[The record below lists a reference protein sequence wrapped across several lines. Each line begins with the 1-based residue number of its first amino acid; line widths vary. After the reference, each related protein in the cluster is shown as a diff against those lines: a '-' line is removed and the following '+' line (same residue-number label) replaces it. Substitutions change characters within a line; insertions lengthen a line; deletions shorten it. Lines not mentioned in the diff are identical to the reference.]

1 MARASS
7 CLATLL
13 AARNALV
20 QAKPV
25 HDERPLPTLD
35 MRPIRVVTELGVSL
49 SMSFPAP
56 TNLVF
61 CNGETL
67 SISQAGFLSTVTT
80 ITHTQNASI
89 SSFAPCG
96 TMGSDQIAPA
106 STCDCSALSIGVA
119 GVGLVGPMGLAGP
132 QGLPGPPGPA
142 CTTIYTG
149 DAGAC
154 AGEGVGAGAGAGAG
168 VGAGAGAS
176 AGTGAG
182 AEGGAGADSGDA
194 GASAG
199 EGAEGGSGSGGGQSG
214 SLPAEAG
221 NGGAGNGDASG
232 GGANNGNN
240 STNSNGGN
248 GGNGGYGA
256 DGGELDPI
264 ISSIV
269 GQLTTLIPTATGA
282 VPTDIVPIVSSLIGD
297 LSSLFPTGIPTS
309 ILPTA
314 TGVNNGNNGNGG
326 NSNNNGSDS
335 TNSTNGNGGNHG
347 NGGYG
352 GDGGAQSALATELDP
367 IISSIVGQL
376 TTLMPIAT
384 GAVPTDVAPIV
395 SSLIGDLSSL
405 FPTGIPTSI
414 LPVVT
419 SVNNGNGGNSGDGGA
434 QSALATELDPIISSI
449 VGQLTTLMP
458 IATGA
463 VPTDVAPI
471 VSSLIGD
478 LSSLF
483 PTGIPTSILPTAT
496 EVNNGDGGN
505 YGSGGGDDG
514 AQSALTT
521 GLDPIISS
529 IIEQLTTLVPTAT
542 GAVPTDVAPIVS
554 SLIGDLSSLFPTG
567 IPTSIL
573 PTATSVNNSSNGNAG
588 NSDDGGAK
596 SALATE
602 LDPIIS
608 SIVGQ
613 LTTMVPIATG
623 AVPTDVAPIVSS
635 LIGELSSLFPTGVPT
650 SILPT
655 ATEVNNSDGG
665 NYGSG
670 GGDDGAQSALTT
682 GLDPIISSIVG
693 QLTTL
698 VPTATGA
705 VPTDVAPIVSSLI
718 GDLSSLFPTG
728 IPTSILPTAT
738 ATSVN
743 SSLSLSTEVQSVVS
757 SLPSL
762 LPTGPLSSII
772 EGVVSVVTN
781 VLPTNTITNLPTCAP
796 GNPVCAIAPE
806 ACRKIGDISDAD
818 AGSQLAPQVAEC
830 TAALGPFAKDP
841 NVLICIGNVALG
853 PGPILACLTNALS
866 EVCITALPGACTN
879 LLGVPATQ
887 LSSATPQ
894 CGLALG
900 PFLVDDSNKCLT
912 GTLTSG
918 DAVVSCLEKA
928 LGLTV
933 CVPTSSGESTQVGN
947 LATET
952 EALTL
957 PLPSEVQS
965 ILNEVTSLVTT
976 LPTSPTLPSEVQSIV
991 NEVTS
996 LLPTLPSEAQSI
1008 VNEITTLLPT
1018 LPTEVQ
1024 SIVNEITTLLP
1035 TLPTLPTCSASPPV
1049 CASVPQDCNAIGKIS
1064 GLGAVTELP
1073 EQIIKCT
1080 TALGSIA
1087 ANPAVAS
1094 CLDNMAQ
1101 GPTAIVNCL
1110 TTSLKSVCITELPG
1124 ACTNLIGEPAA
1135 QLPSVAPQCALALG
1149 PFLVND
1155 ASQCLSGTPTSGD
1168 AVISCLQKAIGLSTC
1183 VPTVSGESTQVGNL
1197 ATETEALTLPLL
1209 SEVQSIVD
1217 EATTLSPTLPS
1228 MVQTVVGGVTT
1239 SLPILSVSLPV
1250 DQISSIIGAITNVV
1264 PSNTI
1269 PSLATCSAGPPVC
1282 ASVPQDCNAI
1292 GKISG
1297 LGAVTQLPGQIVK
1310 CTTALGSFATN
1321 PAVASCLTNVAQ
1333 GPTAIVNCLTT
1344 SLKSV
1349 CITALPGACTNLLGE
1364 PAARLPSVAP
1374 ECALALGP
1382 FLGSDASQC
1391 LNALTSGVDVVS
1403 CLEKALGL
1411 AACVSTASGESTQVG
1426 NLATETNPL
1435 TLPLPSQVQSIVDEV
1450 TTLLPSKVQTV
1461 VEGVTTSLPIVSISV
1476 PIAQISSIIGAI
1488 TNVVPSNT
1496 VPSLATCSAGP
1507 PVCASVPQDC
1517 NAIGKISGLGAV
1529 TQLPGQIVKCTTAL
1543 GSFATNP
1550 AVASCLSNVAQGPT
1564 AIVNCLT
1571 TSLKSVC
1578 ITELPGACTNLIG
1591 EPAAQLPSVAP
1602 QCALALGPFLV
1613 SDASQCL
1620 NALTSGVDVV
1630 SCLQKAIGLSAC
1642 VPTASGGGTQVD
1654 NLATETEV
1662 LTLPLPSKVQSIVDE
1677 VTTLLPTLPS
1687 MVQTVVEGVTTSLPI
1702 LSVSLPVDQISS
1714 IIGAITNVV
1723 PSNTIPS
1730 LATCS
1735 AGPPV
1740 CASVPQDCNAIGKI
1754 SGLGAVTQLPGQI
1767 VKCTTALGSFAANPA
1782 VASCLSNVAQGPTAI
1797 VNCLTTSLK
1806 SVCITELPGA
1816 CTNLL
1821 GEPAAQLASVAPQ
1834 CALALGPFLVSDAS
1848 QCLNALTSGVD
1859 VVSCLQKAL
1868 GLAACVPTA
1877 SGESTQVGNLATATN
1892 SLTLPLPSQV
1902 QSIVNGV
1909 TTALPTLPT
1918 QPSKVQTVVEG
1929 ITTSLPI
1936 VSVSVPI
1943 AQISSIIGAI
1953 TNVVPSNT
1961 IPSLATCSAGP
1972 PVCASVP
1979 QDCNAIG
1986 KISGLGAVTQLP
1998 GQIVKCTTALGSF
2011 ATNPAVASCLTNVAQ
2026 GPTAIVNC
2034 LTTSLKSVCITEL
2047 PGACTNLIGEPAAQ
2061 LPSVAPQCALALGPF
2076 LVSDASQ
2083 CLNAL
2088 TSGVD
2093 VVSCLQKALGLSACV
2108 PTASGEN
2115 TGTESLTLPL
2125 PSQVQSIV
2133 NEATTLLPSKV
2144 QTVVEGVTTSLPI
2157 LSVSLPIAQI
2167 SSIIGVITNVVP
2179 SNTIPSL
2186 ATCSAGPPVCASVPQ
2201 DCNAIGKISGLGAV
2215 TQLPGQ
2221 IIKCTT
2227 ALGSFATNPAVASCL
2242 SNVAQGPTAIVN
2254 CLTTSL
2260 KSVCITELPG
2270 ACTNLIGE
2278 PAAQL
2283 PSVAP
2288 QCALALGP
2296 FLVSDASQCLN
2307 VLTSGV
2313 DVVSCLQKAIGLS
2326 ACVPTAS
2333 GGGTQVGNLATET
2346 SSKVQS
2352 IVSEVTNTLPT
2363 QSSKVQSIVNGVTT
2377 ALPTLPTQPSKVQTV
2392 VEGVTTR
2399 LPVAS
2404 VTVPVAEI
2412 ESEIRSIVGVI
2423 THDVPSNTVPS
2434 SPTCSA
2440 GPPVCASVPQDCN
2453 AIGKISG
2460 LGAVTQLPGQ
2470 IVKCTTSLGSFA
2482 TNPAVA
2488 SCLRN
2493 VAQGPTAIVNCLTT
2507 SLKSVCITELPGA
2520 CKDLAS
2526 VSGAQL
2532 VINAPQCTLALGPFL
2547 VNGAAQCLNS
2557 LSFGV
2562 DVVTCLQKAIG
2573 LSVCV

>member
-1 MARASS
+1 MARALS

-154 AGEGVGAGAGAGAG
+154 AGEGAGTGAGAGAGEG
-168 VGAGAGAS
+168 VGAAAGAS
-176 AGTGAG
+176 AGTGAGTGAGAGAG

-199 EGAEGGSGSGGGQSG
+199 EGAEGGAGSGGDQSG

-221 NGGAGNGDASG
+221 NGGTGNGDASG

-240 STNSNGGN
+240 STHSNGGN
-248 GGNGGYGA
+248 GGNGGYGG

-269 GQLTTLIPTATGA
+269 GQLTTLMPTATGA
-282 VPTDIVPIVSSLIGD
+282 VPTDVAPIVSSLIGD

-335 TNSTNGNGGNHG
+335 TNSTNGNGGNYG

-376 TTLMPIAT
+376 TTLM
-384 GAVPTDVAPIV
+384 
-395 SSLIGDLSSL
+395 
-405 FPTGIPTSI
+405 
-414 LPVVT
+414 
-419 SVNNGNGGNSGDGGA
+419 
-434 QSALATELDPIISSI
+434 
-449 VGQLTTLMP
+449 
-458 IATGA
+458 
-463 VPTDVAPI
+463 
-471 VSSLIGD
+471 
-478 LSSLF
+478 
-483 PTGIPTSILPTAT
+483 
-496 EVNNGDGGN
+496 
-505 YGSGGGDDG
+505 
-514 AQSALTT
+514 
-521 GLDPIISS
+521 
-529 IIEQLTTLVPTAT
+529 PTAT

-613 LTTMVPIATG
+613 LTT
-623 AVPTDVAPIVSS
+623 
-635 LIGELSSLFPTGVPT
+635 
-650 SILPT
+650 
-655 ATEVNNSDGG
+655 
-665 NYGSG
+665 
-670 GGDDGAQSALTT
+670 
-682 GLDPIISSIVG
+682 
-693 QLTTL
+693 L

-728 IPTSILPTAT
+728 IPTSILPSATEVNNSDGGNYGSGGGDDGAQSALTTGLDPIISSIVEQLTTLVPTATSAVSTDVAPIVSSLIGDLSSLFPTGIPASILPTAT
-738 ATSVN
+738 AISVN

-796 GNPVCAIAPE
+796 GNPVCAIPPE

-830 TAALGPFAKDP
+830 TVALGPFARNP

-853 PGPILACLTNALS
+853 PGPILACLTKALS

-879 LLGVPATQ
+879 LFGVAATQ
-887 LSSATPQ
+887 LSSVTPQ

-933 CVPTSSGESTQVGN
+933 CVPTPSGESTQVGN

-965 ILNEVTSLVTT
+965 ILNEVTSLVPT

-996 LLPTLPSEAQSI
+996 LLPTSPLLPSEAQSI

-1024 SIVNEITTLLP
+1024 SILNEITTLLP

-1064 GLGAVTELP
+1064 GLGAVTQLP
-1073 EQIIKCT
+1073 EQIVKCT
-1080 TALGSIA
+1080 TALGTFA

-1094 CLDNMAQ
+1094 CLRNMAQ

-1155 ASQCLSGTPTSGD
+1155 ATQCLSGTPTSGD
-1168 AVISCLQKAIGLSTC
+1168 AVVSCLQKAIGLSTC
-1183 VPTVSGESTQVGNL
+1183 VSTASGESTQVGNL

-1209 SEVQSIVD
+1209 SEVQSVVD
-1217 EATTLSPTLPS
+1217 EATTISPTLPTLPS
-1228 MVQTVVGGVTT
+1228 KVQTVVEGITT

-1250 DQISSIIGAITNVV
+1250 DQISSIIGAITNAV

-1297 LGAVTQLPGQIVK
+1297 LSAVTQLPGQIIK
-1310 CTTALGSFATN
+1310 CTTALGTFATN
-1321 PAVASCLTNVAQ
+1321 PAVASCLT
-1333 GPTAIVNCLTT
+1333 
-1344 SLKSV
+1344 
-1349 CITALPGACTNLLGE
+1349 
-1364 PAARLPSVAP
+1364 
-1374 ECALALGP
+1374 
-1382 FLGSDASQC
+1382 
-1391 LNALTSGVDVVS
+1391 
-1403 CLEKALGL
+1403 
-1411 AACVSTASGESTQVG
+1411 
-1426 NLATETNPL
+1426 
-1435 TLPLPSQVQSIVDEV
+1435 
-1450 TTLLPSKVQTV
+1450 
-1461 VEGVTTSLPIVSISV
+1461 
-1476 PIAQISSIIGAI
+1476 
-1488 TNVVPSNT
+1488 
-1496 VPSLATCSAGP
+1496 
-1507 PVCASVPQDC
+1507 
-1517 NAIGKISGLGAV
+1517 
-1529 TQLPGQIVKCTTAL
+1529 
-1543 GSFATNP
+1543 
-1550 AVASCLSNVAQGPT
+1550 NVAQGPT

-1642 VPTASGGGTQVD
+1642 VPTASGGGTQVG

-1767 VKCTTALGSFAANPA
+1767 VKCTTALG
-1782 VASCLSNVAQGPTAI
+1782 T
-1797 VNCLTTSLK
+1797 
-1806 SVCITELPGA
+1806 
-1816 CTNLL
+1816 
-1821 GEPAAQLASVAPQ
+1821 
-1834 CALALGPFLVSDAS
+1834 
-1848 QCLNALTSGVD
+1848 
-1859 VVSCLQKAL
+1859 
-1868 GLAACVPTA
+1868 
-1877 SGESTQVGNLATATN
+1877 
-1892 SLTLPLPSQV
+1892 
-1902 QSIVNGV
+1902 
-1909 TTALPTLPT
+1909 
-1918 QPSKVQTVVEG
+1918 
-1929 ITTSLPI
+1929 
-1936 VSVSVPI
+1936 
-1943 AQISSIIGAI
+1943 
-1953 TNVVPSNT
+1953 
-1961 IPSLATCSAGP
+1961 
-1972 PVCASVP
+1972 
-1979 QDCNAIG
+1979 
-1986 KISGLGAVTQLP
+1986 
-1998 GQIVKCTTALGSF
+1998 F
-2011 ATNPAVASCLTNVAQ
+2011 ATNPAVASCLSNVAQ

-2093 VVSCLQKALGLSACV
+2093 VVSCLQKA
-2108 PTASGEN
+2108 
-2115 TGTESLTLPL
+2115 
-2125 PSQVQSIV
+2125 
-2133 NEATTLLPSKV
+2133 
-2144 QTVVEGVTTSLPI
+2144 
-2157 LSVSLPIAQI
+2157 
-2167 SSIIGVITNVVP
+2167 
-2179 SNTIPSL
+2179 
-2186 ATCSAGPPVCASVPQ
+2186 
-2201 DCNAIGKISGLGAV
+2201 
-2215 TQLPGQ
+2215 
-2221 IIKCTT
+2221 
-2227 ALGSFATNPAVASCL
+2227 
-2242 SNVAQGPTAIVN
+2242 
-2254 CLTTSL
+2254 
-2260 KSVCITELPG
+2260 
-2270 ACTNLIGE
+2270 
-2278 PAAQL
+2278 
-2283 PSVAP
+2283 
-2288 QCALALGP
+2288 
-2296 FLVSDASQCLN
+2296 
-2307 VLTSGV
+2307 
-2313 DVVSCLQKAIGLS
+2313 IGLS
-2326 ACVPTAS
+2326 ACAPTAS

-2404 VTVPVAEI
+2404 ITVPVAEI

-2434 SPTCSA
+2434 SATCSA

-2460 LGAVTQLPGQ
+2460 LGTVTQLPGQ

-2532 VINAPQCTLALGPFL
+2532 VINAPECTLALGPFL